1 MKNISIQLLVGYKD
15 LFNEDN
21 TEVFKRIGEYPLEI
35 VLAELVGIN
44 YELRGSTDL
53 YSNMDVN
60 IQEKILNKWLD
71 NDRYLLE
78 LYDKLNL
85 YSKSK
90 KNLNVTIFNRA
101 ACLYGIDFCYRNLKP
116 KVGEFIYT
124 RRFWIDLIQFC
135 FACNDVITQFNSE
148 ESSKV
153 SLLEDVNA
161 KQALLNELNTTSN
174 PILVFN
180 RYISLI
186 SFFKNDK
193 NYNKY
198 LTKYLASLNLNPE
211 SLITSLFLIY
221 FNNNQKRGLKFFIK
235 LDKAESPD
243 TYSLLQ
249 WLSDIKLFPKKH
261 DLDLLSIYKWPVFR
275 RSEEEF
281 IILDVELL
289 LDKIYR
295 QFINDFYFDF
305 LRNEGITYQTYKGF
319 IGVFLEEHISAEFGE
334 VLTSSPNTVYR
345 HTKDLIFGNPEKELC
360 DIYIR
365 HKKNIFI
372 GQVKSTNFT
381 DDQKFQGTFEFYKGD
396 MERFYKDVG
405 IIQLVQTI
413 EWMTKFENEI
423 DSKFEKKTKI
433 FPAVILSDKF
443 FQTPLM
449 PQVLSNEFTKRLSKI
464 SHNFYIQD
472 LIVMD
477 VSSVERLKAINKKK
491 GKVFWEILWR
501 NKTSDLAPHFNN
513 TLGLLNIKFN
523 PRLERKK
530 TAKFLKLKKS

>member
-1 MKNISIQLLVGYKD
+1 MKNISIQLLVGYEE
-15 LFNEDN
+15 LFEKDN
-21 TEVFKRIGEYPLEI
+21 TEVFNKICEYPLEI

-53 YSNMDVN
+53 SFNLEGE
-60 IQEKILNKWLD
+60 IQEKILNKWLYKD
-71 NDRYLLE
+71 KYLLE
-78 LYDKLNL
+78 LYDKLNT
-85 YSKSK
+85 YSKSRK
-90 KNLNVTIFNRA
+90 EFNVIVFNRA

-116 KVGEFIYT
+116 IAGEFVYT
-124 RRFWIDLIQFC
+124 RLFWIDLIKFC
-135 FACNDVITQFNSE
+135 LACNDVITQFDDE

-174 PILVFN
+174 PIFVFN

-186 SFFKNDK
+186 LFFKANK
-193 NYNKY
+193 EYNEY
-198 LTKYLASLNLNPE
+198 LTRYLTSLNLNPE

-221 FNNNQKRGLKFFIK
+221 FNNSQKRGLKFFIK
-235 LDKAESPD
+235 LDKVESPD
-243 TYSLLQ
+243 AYSLLQ
-249 WLSDIKLFPKKH
+249 WLSDLKLFPKKH
-261 DLDLLSIYKWPVFR
+261 DLDLLSIYKWPVFK

-289 LDKIYR
+289 LDKVYR

-305 LRNEGITYQTYKGF
+305 LRNEGITYQTYKGV
-319 IGVFLEEHISAEFGE
+319 IGMFLENHISAEFRE
-334 VLTSSPNTVYR
+334 VLTNSPNTVYR
-345 HTKDLIFGNPEKELC
+345 HTNDLIFGNPKKELC

-405 IIQLVQTI
+405 ITQLVQTI
-413 EWMTKFENEI
+413 EWMTKFEIEI
-423 DSKFEKKTKI
+423 DSKFYKKTKI

-449 PQVLSNEFTKRLSKI
+449 PLVLSNEFTKRLSKI
-464 SHNFYIQD
+464 SHNFYIHD

-501 NKTSDLAPHFNN
+501 NKTSGLYPHFNN

-530 TAKFLKLKKS
+530 TIRFLKLTKK

>member
-1 MKNISIQLLVGYKD
+1 MKNITIQLLVGYKD
-15 LFNEDN
+15 LFDEDN
-21 TEVFKRIGEYPLEI
+21 TEVLKRIVQYPLEI

-60 IQEKILNKWLD
+60 ILEKILNKWLD
-71 NDRYLLE
+71 SDRYLQE

-116 KVGEFIYT
+116 IVGEFIYT

-135 FACNDVITQFNSE
+135 LACNDIITQFKSE

-153 SLLEDVNA
+153 TLLEDVNA

-174 PILVFN
+174 PILIFN

-186 SFFKNDK
+186 LFLKSNK
-193 NYNKY
+193 NYNEY

-211 SLITSLFLIY
+211 SLIMSLFLIY
-221 FNNNQKRGLKFFIK
+221 FNTNQKEGLKFFIK
-235 LDKAESPD
+235 LNKTESPD
-243 TYSLLQ
+243 AYSLLQ
-249 WLSDIKLFPKKH
+249 WLSDIKLFSKKH
-261 DLDLLSIYKWPVFR
+261 DLDLLSIYKWPVFK

-289 LDKIYR
+289 LDKVYR

-305 LRNEGITYQTYKGF
+305 LRNEGITYQTYKGA
-319 IGVFLEEHISAEFGE
+319 IGMFLEAHIANEFSE

-345 HTKDLIFGNPEKELC
+345 HTNELIFGNPKKELC

-372 GQVKSTNFT
+372 GQVKSTNFA
-381 DDQKFQGTFEFYKGD
+381 DDQKFQGTFEFYNGD

-405 IIQLVQTI
+405 ITQLVQSI
-413 EWMTKFENEI
+413 EWMTMFENEI
-423 DSKFEKKTKI
+423 DSKFNKKTKI

-464 SHNFYIQD
+464 SHNFYIHD

-477 VSSVERLKAINKKK
+477 VSSVERLKAINNKK
-491 GKVFWEILWR
+491 GKMFWQILWR
-501 NKTSDLAPHFNN
+501 NKISGLAPHFNN
-513 TLGLLNIKFN
+513 TLNFMNIKFN
-523 PRLERKK
+523 PTLERKK
-530 TAKFLKLKKS
+530 TARFLKLTRK